1 MILRLLAMAAPASLL
16 SSRPVFGRATLGAFA
31 LGVVAVLSV
40 PSFAHAAEGD
50 RSAAEAAL
58 AEVAKAGPD
67 GKAAEGSVERA
78 KAALARATAAR
89 NSGDS
94 AMGSLL
100 EGLARTHAEMGR
112 DVLRAAAVE
121 AERTKAEARTTEL
134 TTDTER
140 KRALIEETAARKQ
153 RAAADLA
160 AAQEAAKARAP
171 KSEGKTDTSKEG
183 KAPAPAPKKVQKKAG
198 KK

>member
-1 MILRLLAMAAPASLL
+1 MWS
-16 SSRPVFGRATLGAFA
+16 A
-31 LGVVAVLSV
+31 LGVVLVAVLCA

-58 AEVAKAGPD
+58 AEVKKAGEGAKP
-67 GKAAEGSVERA
+67 AEGSVGRA
-78 KAALARATAAR
+78 EAALARATAAR

-94 AMGSLL
+94 AMGALL
-100 EGLARTHAEMGR
+100 EGLARTYAETAR
-112 DVLRAAAVE
+112 DVLRAAALE

-134 TTDTER
+134 STDTER

-160 AAQEAAKARAP
+160 AARDAAKARPP

-183 KAPAPAPKKVQKKAG
+183 KAPAAPAKTTTKKGGAKK
-198 KK
+198 